1 MEGVRS
7 PPVSQGGAKPKF
19 SVRRPTLPSGVR
31 PRGPRPYATD
41 LLLLLFLVVTS
52 SFYLF
57 YLSSREERLTMVM
70 ANIILSTRA
79 SEYTIKGL
87 QLASGL
93 FLLVFLTAF
102 LRAFSAYMAP
112 NARPASTSSKPKTSN
127 SESNK
132 KPPKSKS
139 TYEPLVPVRKPL
151 FTQTPPHT
159 EKKMTTSS
167 PVTPKL
173 SSSPITS
180 WSKHLSQSGSGRRIQ
195 NEAMLEKFL
204 EEVDE
209 KIDKMWESSASKTA
223 TVTPPVSARGL
234 SAASPGSVPGS
245 TPLSGTSRSTPLRP
259 VRMSP
264 TSASPKKGEGD
275 VPPPMSMEKAVEG
288 YKNLGIYPQIEE
300 WRDCLRQWFSSVM
313 INPLLAKIRTSHIE
327 VMQAATSVGCP
338 ITVSQVGS
346 DMAAS
351 PAPISLSPANGWQP
365 IITLN
370 EDEVLLKLQT
380 SLVQALNKPPTQQPF
395 GSAQNFSQNPSPMI
409 IQACLDA
416 ITEHQRLKS
425 LMKGE
430 LIKGLLPHGSVHA
443 DYTVRRIEDLAEGTC
458 LKNYDYMG
466 KGYSSDKA
474 GKKWT
479 GDLPSDSHLLLYL
492 FAAFLEHPGWMLH
505 VDTQWFSGAESNE
518 NPLFLGV
525 LPPKERFPEKYVAII
540 AGVPSVIHPG
550 ALILSVGKQSTPTFS
565 LYWDKKLQFSLQG
578 RTAFWD
584 AILLFC
590 HKINEDYGSVVR
602 GVQLGSTSLNLLSV
616 IDLDSEA

>member
-1 MEGVRS
+1 MEGARS

-31 PRGPRPYATD
+31 PLGPRPYATD
-41 LLLLLFLVVTS
+41 LLLLLLFLVVTF
-52 SFYLF
+52 SFF
-57 YLSSREERLTMVM
+57 YLSSREERFTMFM

-79 SEYTIKGL
+79 AEYTVKGL
-87 QLASGL
+87 QVASGM

-102 LRAFSAYMAP
+102 FRAFSAYMAP
-112 NARPASTSSKPKTSN
+112 KARPASTSSKTSN

-139 TYEPLVPVRKPL
+139 TYEPLVPIRKPL

-159 EKKMTTSS
+159 EKKATTSS

-180 WSKHLSQSGSGRRIQ
+180 WSKHLSLSGSGRRIQ

-223 TVTPPVSARGL
+223 TVTPPVSVRGL
-234 SAASPGSVPGS
+234 SSASPGSIPGS

-313 INPLLAKIRTSHIE
+313 INPLLTKIRTSHVE

-351 PAPISLSPANGWQP
+351 PAPVSLSPANGWQP
-365 IITLN
+365 IVTLN
-370 EDEVLLKLQT
+370 EDEVLFKLQT
-380 SLVQALNKPPTQQPF
+380 SLVQALSKPLTQQPF
-395 GSAQNFSQNPSPMI
+395 GSAQNVSQNPSPMI
-409 IQACLDA
+409 TQACLDA

-505 VDTQWFSGAESNE
+505 VDTQWFSGAESCE

-525 LPPKERFPEKYVAII
+525 LPPKERFPEKYVAFIV
-540 AGVPSVIHPG
+540 GVPSVIHPG

-616 IDLDSEA
+616 LDLDTEV

>member
-1 MEGVRS
+1 MEGHQS
-7 PPVSQGGAKPKF
+7 PPAPQGGAKPKF
-19 SVRRPTLPSGVR
+19 SVRRPTLASGVG

-41 LLLLLFLVVTS
+41 LLFLLFAVVAS

-57 YLSSREERLTMVM
+57 YLSSREERLITIIS
-70 ANIILSTRA
+70 NIILSTRA
-79 SEYTIKGL
+79 AEYTFKGM
-87 QLASGL
+87 QITTGL
-93 FLLVFLTAF
+93 FLVVFLTAF
-102 LRAFSAYMAP
+102 FRAFSAYMAP
-112 NARPASTSSKPKTSN
+112 IASPILSSSKPKTTN

-139 TYEPLVPVRKPL
+139 IYEPLVPVRKPL
-151 FTQTPPHT
+151 FTQTPPCA
-159 EKKMTTSS
+159 EKKATSS

-173 SSSPITS
+173 NSSPVTS
-180 WSKHLSQSGSGRRIQ
+180 WSKHGSGSGKRIQ

-209 KIDKMWESSASKTA
+209 KIEKMWESSASKTA
-223 TVTPPVSARGL
+223 TVTPPVSLRGL
-234 SAASPGSVPGS
+234 SSASPGSIPGS
-245 TPLSGTSRSTPLRP
+245 TPLSGTTRSTPLRP

-300 WRDCLRQWFSSVM
+300 WRDCLRQWFSSYL
-313 INPLLAKIRTSHIE
+313 INPLLAKIKTSHVQ
-327 VMQAATSVGCP
+327 VMQAATSVGFP
-338 ITVSQVGS
+338 ITVSQVGI
-346 DMAAS
+346 DTAALT
-351 PAPISLSPANGWQP
+351 APISLSPANGWQP
-365 IITLN
+365 IVTLD
-370 EDEVLLKLQT
+370 EDELLHKLQT
-380 SLVQALNKPPTQQPF
+380 SLIQALNKPPAHQPF
-395 GSAQNFSQNPSPMI
+395 GSVQNAPQNPPPMI

-416 ITEHQRLKS
+416 VTEHQRLKS

-443 DYTVRRIEDLAEGTC
+443 DYTIGRVEDLAEGTC
-458 LKNYDYMG
+458 LKKYDYMG

-492 FAAFLEHPGWMLH
+492 FAAFMEHPGWMLH
-505 VDTQWFSGAESNE
+505 VDTQWFSGSESSE

-540 AGVPSVIHPG
+540 LGVPSVIHPG

-565 LYWDKKLQFSLQG
+565 LYWNKKLQFSLQG

-590 HKINEDYGSVVR
+590 HKINEDFGSVVR
-602 GVQLGSTSLNLLSV
+602 GVQLGSPALNLLSV
-616 IDLDSEA
+616 LDLDTEA